1 MWSNLSEF
9 RKLPPPHE
17 LLKNPSW
24 LETKGFWN
32 KEEDE
37 KNIRLNL
44 KLHFPDLN
52 WEELERYVEFVL
64 NRIYG
69 NIEAKLKNPNTFVH
83 LDKPLPD
90 WTKWSDIRIHI
101 TWIHFSWENSWIIKN
116 GEVEIYLKDSLWKEW
131 LIKKTNFHEMLLE
144 NTVRNR
150 VSLSWLLLLL
160 MASWKEFSWSTEI
173 IPRSYRVA
181 KTRLSKGLKN
191 FFWLNS
197 DPILRN
203 KWSSKYDLKIK
214 ITANI
219 LVIDQY
225 SFLSIDSIIKESHE
239 IA

>member
-1 MWSNLSEF
+1 MTINPTDL

-17 LLKNPSW
+17 LLKNSSW
-24 LETKGFWN
+24 LETKSFRN
-32 KEEDE
+32 REEDE
-37 KNIRLNL
+37 INIRFNL
-44 KLHFPDLN
+44 KKHFPDIKDN
-52 WEELERYVEFVL
+52 ELERHVEFVL
-64 NRIYG
+64 SRLYWDL
-69 NIEAKLKNPNTFVH
+69 ESKLKNPNTFVH
-83 LDKPLPD
+83 LDKPLPE

-203 KWSSKYDLKIK
+203 KWSSKYDLRVR

-219 LVIDQY
+219 LVVDQC
-225 SFLSIDSIIKESHE
+225 SSLSIDSILKESF
-239 IA
+239 